1 MREIATVLLLTL
13 AAAVPVRADA
23 NGYALG
29 LAISSGQERQIRAL
43 FAPYTPGSELSPGW
57 WLTDIRV
64 SHDRIEAFI
73 RRSGRQGEPNGGLVL
88 QHPRL
93 AAENAEQTR
102 SFALTRQ
109 LADES
114 DTAAA
119 VVLDALAATIRANDD
134 GSFWRVAGASPWRAF
149 LPALA
154 SDGIVLLCLAAFG
167 LLLLIRHQMRA
178 APAWMPLA
186 LGLLVITAA
195 VLRGLLSEKVA
206 LGPWPYS
213 RLVALA
219 GLVFDGPLLR
229 TFTSLTG
236 AQVFLDDVV
245 FSTNFVIATATVLV
259 MYVHAHYLL
268 SEPKA
273 AFTAAA
279 LLAVFPNHIRF
290 SHSEVEL
297 ILSLALTSA
306 CFALLHVALSTRSR
320 AARWASSLCLLL
332 LVVAAIQTR
341 ELNLL
346 MLPLLFLSG
355 QLLQSNA
362 PLSRRLGII
371 AAITAGALIGFF
383 AYLLPMHGANLRRGL
398 QVDTLFNAA
407 RVLRDPHL
415 NTLVNTEITPPGFV
429 LLALIG
435 IVVLWRRGQQRA
447 LLVLLLWLSLYFV
460 CHSFVMPAEAAMQ
473 ARYHLH
479 LAPPFLLLAAPGALA
494 LAQAHRVLG
503 GLVALYAL
511 AVPFLHAG
519 FIRDVQFND
528 MREYAFLQQIRAE
541 IPEGCTV
548 LEYPGEY
555 ELDLR
560 LPRMGLHLAGGSVL
574 SRWRVLPVGL
584 EKERFGD
591 DPLRPAV
598 RELLRNPPPC
608 LLWFASLHCWSAKE
622 RSEPIAPA
630 CAAIREASVLG
641 EIRSVEI
648 ASRPYDENLAR
659 GFGPEQEPL
668 RFGIYEVSR
677 KAMASPGSMR

>member
-1 MREIATVLLLTL
+1 MRVIAPVLLLTL
-13 AAAVPVRADA
+13 SGAVPVQAD
-23 NGYALG
+23 GYALG
-29 LAISSGQERQIRAL
+29 LAISSGQERQVRAL
-43 FAPYTPGSELSPGW
+43 FAPHAPGSEVAPGW
-57 WLTDIRV
+57 LLTDVRV
-64 SHDRIEAFI
+64 RHDRIEAFI
-73 RRSGRQGEPNGGLVL
+73 RRSGSQGGPNGWLIL

-93 AAENAEQTR
+93 APENVEQTR
-102 SFALTRQ
+102 SFGLTRH

-119 VVLDALAATIRANDD
+119 AVLDALATTIRANDR
-134 GSFWRVAGASPWRAF
+134 GTFWRVSGASPWRAM
-149 LPALA
+149 LPDLA
-154 SDGIVLLCLAAFG
+154 SDGLVFLGAGLFG
-167 LLLLIRHQMRA
+167 LLLLLRHQMRA
-178 APAWMPLA
+178 APRWMPLA

-195 VLRGLLSEKVA
+195 VLRALLSEKVA

-236 AQVFLDDVV
+236 AGVFLDDVV
-245 FSTNFVIATATVLV
+245 FTTNFVIAVATALV

-273 AFTAAA
+273 AFAAAA

-306 CFALLHVALSTRSR
+306 CFALLHVALAAKNR

-332 LVVAAIQTR
+332 LVVASIQTR

-362 PLSRRLGII
+362 PLPRRLGIF

-398 QVDTLFNAA
+398 HVDTLFNAA
-407 RVLRDPHL
+407 RVLRDPQL
-415 NTLVNTEITPPGFV
+415 NTLVNPEITPPGFV

-435 IVVLWRRGQQRA
+435 MVVLWRRGQQRA
-447 LLVLLLWLSLYFV
+447 LIVLLLWLSLYFV

-494 LAQAHRVLG
+494 VAQVHRVLG

-528 MREYAFLQQIRAE
+528 MREYAFLQRVRTQ

-560 LPRMGLHLAGGSVL
+560 LPRMGLYLSGGSVL

-584 EKERFGD
+584 EKERSGD

-598 RELLRNPPPC
+598 RELLQNPPAC
-608 LLWFASLHCWSAKE
+608 LLWFESLHCWSAKE

-630 CAAIREASVLG
+630 CAAIREASVLR

-659 GFGPEQEPL
+659 GFGPDQEPL

-677 KAMASPGSMR
+677 KAMAPPGPMR